1 MCLFV
6 ASCSERGGVWTPFL
20 RTQWLLQASS
30 LWPPDYKTLTLVNQD
45 RTHLGHTARFHNMK
59 ADCSAKQTS
68 CSAALTVWSWI
79 FASEFSSWHWL
90 LPRQRSHRST
100 SSWFLVPSPRRDKS
114 GLWKRWTE
122 CRCTNLRESSLI
134 LLIVFR
140 HSVILSM
147 RLQSSFIPVQ
157 TKWFIYFSVLWLN
170 YEWIH
175 YLCKIS
181 SNKVHTEQ
189 FKYLETKSWVWIY
202 FA

>member
-122 CRCTNLRESSLI
+122 CRCTN
-134 LLIVFR
+134 FTW
-140 HSVILSM
+140 VISNFTH
-147 RLQSSFIPVQ
+147 RLPSFSDFIHA
-157 TKWFIYFSVLWLN
+157 TAEFIYSGANKMIHLLFCALIKLWMNSLFMQ
-170 YEWIH
+170 
-175 YLCKIS
+175 
-181 SNKVHTEQ
+181 NKLQ
-189 FKYLETKSWVWIY
+189 
-202 FA
+202 